1 MGPEDRESGF
11 PHPPGSLR
19 PLLLTHD
26 MFFGDLQSSRS
37 LHGITLSHR
46 IADSPPEE
54 VQVHTHVEAHF
65 VLVTSGCY
73 ISSASATPNRRATVV
88 YNPPGTTHRDH
99 FHSCCCRRVLENMAY
114 PVQFRSARTIPMLSL
129 AFALLSPLVVAQTAD
144 PDGLSAV
151 APSAVGISAE
161 RLGKMELAIKAGDFK
176 SITSVVIARHG
187 KLAYEH
193 YFDSDG
199 VDGFRNTRSATKTIT
214 GMLIGA
220 AIDRHFIPSVDAHVL
235 DYLQDKMPIENPDT
249 RKGKITI
256 EDFLTM
262 SSLLECDDEN
272 SFSRGNE
279 ERMYLVEDWAKFTLD
294 LPIRGF
300 PDWETKPKDSP
311 YGRSWSYCTAGATTL
326 GVVLERAVK
335 RPVPDFARE
344 VLFAPLGIT
353 PVRWHFQ
360 PLGTAM
366 TGGGLEL
373 RSRDLLKLGQFYLDR
388 GMWNGQPI
396 LSAEWVEKS
405 LRPHANARE
414 DTDYGYLWW
423 LQTFHSHARSSR
435 SYGMYGTG
443 GNKILVFPDES
454 LVVVI
459 TTTNYH
465 VQGAGALTDKLVV
478 DYVLEAAASANTQ

>member
-1 MGPEDRESGF
+1 MA
-11 PHPPGSLR
+11 HP
-19 PLLLTHD
+19 T
-26 MFFGDLQSSRS
+26 
-37 LHGITLSHR
+37 
-46 IADSPPEE
+46 
-54 VQVHTHVEAHF
+54 
-65 VLVTSGCY
+65 
-73 ISSASATPNRRATVV
+73 
-88 YNPPGTTHRDH
+88 
-99 FHSCCCRRVLENMAY
+99 
-114 PVQFRSARTIPMLSL
+114 QFRSARTIQVLWL
-129 AFALLSPLVVAQTAD
+129 AFALLSPSVAGQTAY

-151 APSAVGISAE
+151 APSSAGISAE
-161 RLGKMELAIKAGDFK
+161 RLGQMEQAIKAGDFK
-176 SITSVVIARHG
+176 AITSVLIARHG

-199 VDGFRNTRSATKTIT
+199 IDGFRNTRSATKTIT

-220 AIDRHFIPSVDAHVL
+220 AIDRHLIPSVDAHVL
-235 DYLQDKMPIENPDT
+235 DYLKDRLPIENPDA
-249 RKGKITI
+249 RKDKITI

-311 YGRSWSYCTAGATTL
+311 YGRSWSYCTAGPTTL

-353 PVRWHFQ
+353 SVKWQFQ

-373 RSRDLLKLGQFYLDR
+373 RSRDLFKLGQLYLDGGAWSEHR
-388 GMWNGQPI
+388 I

-405 LRPHANARE
+405 LRAHANARE

-423 LQTFHSHARSSR
+423 LQTFHFHARSLR

-443 GNKILVFPDES
+443 GNKVLVFPDEA

-465 VQGAGALTDKLVV
+465 VQGAAALTDKLIV
-478 DYVLEAAASANTQ
+478 DYVLEAAVSANAQ